1 MNCDTAEL
9 SARLTE
15 LARAAHSALLTGCR
29 AIAPGDEFA
38 LTKSEMAPIANSV
51 VSVRRAS
58 GSARIVARALLSQ
71 LGSPLV
77 EVPRS
82 GSGAPSWPPKFVG
95 SISHDSEVAVVAVAA
110 ASELASVGID
120 VEPAQPLAPEL
131 FDLVARPSEQTELR
145 GDLLAARQLFCIKE
159 AVFKACH
166 PLDGQFFRSPR
177 RGGAVQPVACDNLHG
192 SHPYRPYERAIQNIG
207 PYCRVKLWTL
217 TVVVTRFQSAGSI
230 IASCTNMV
238 MKPHGGPE

>member
-1 MNCDTAEL
+1 MNCDNAEL
-9 SARLTE
+9 SARLSE
-15 LARAAHSALLTGCR
+15 LARAAHPALLTGCR

-38 LTKSEMAPIANSV
+38 LTKSENAPIANSV

-58 GSARIVARALLSQ
+58 GSARIVAHALLSQ
-71 LGSPLV
+71 LGSREV

-82 GSGAPSWPPKFVG
+82 ASGAPSWPPKFVG

-131 FDLVARPSEQTELR
+131 LDLVATPSEQTELR

-166 PLDGQFFRSPR
+166 PLDGQFLDHHDVVVQFNRSLATTCTGR
-177 RGGAVQPVACDNLHG
+177 TLIVHTSVQSRIL
-192 SHPYRPYERAIQNIG
+192 AI
-207 PYCRVKLWTL
+207 
-217 TVVVTRFQSAGSI
+217 TVVSNSG
-230 IASCTNMV
+230 C
-238 MKPHGGPE
+238 

>member
-1 MNCDTAEL
+1 MNYDTAEL

-15 LARAAHSALLTGCR
+15 LARVAHPALLSGCR

-38 LTKSEMAPIANSV
+38 LKKSEAAPITNSV
-51 VSVRRAS
+51 ISVRRAS
-58 GSARIVARALLSQ
+58 GSGRIVARALLSQ
-71 LGSPLV
+71 LGSPAA
-77 EVPRS
+77 EIPRS
-82 GSGAPSWPPKFVG
+82 PSGAPSWPPKFVG

-166 PLDGQFFRSPR
+166 PLDGQYL
-177 RGGAVQPVACDNLHG
+177 DH
-192 SHPYRPYERAIQNIG
+192 HD
-207 PYCRVKLWTL
+207 
-217 TVVVTRFQSAGSI
+217 VVVQFNRSLAPT
-230 IASCTNMV
+230 CTGRSLIV
-238 MKPHGGPE
+238 HTSLQPRILAITIVPDYVSGR